1 MNIEHK
7 TDFHCHLLPNIDDGP
22 AHIDDSVAM
31 AAALRDAGFT
41 KVYCTSHL
49 IKGSFEADNQTVKA
63 TVCDLQ
69 ARLNQE
75 NITIELLP
83 GREYYLD
90 EYLLDYLKDPLTIGD
105 TPYVMIEIPGHALA
119 EFVKETLFRI
129 KCGRLIPMIAHPE
142 RCGLLTIPQKRDTS
156 SWLRF
161 AKPKHKIPGAKPYEP
176 TLLDYLKDVGCA
188 FQGNLGSFAGWY
200 GPDVL
205 KSAKYLQ
212 QEKIYTHFGTDAHS
226 PRGIKRLPAK
236 IIQALSST

>member
-1 MNIEHK
+1 
-7 TDFHCHLLPNIDDGP
+7 
-22 AHIDDSVAM
+22 M

-63 TVCDLQ
+63 AVSDLQ
-69 ARLNQE
+69 ARLSAE
-75 NITIELLP
+75 NIDLEILT

-90 EYLLDYLKDPLTIGD
+90 EYLLDNLEDPVTMGE
-105 TPYVMIEIPGHALA
+105 TQYVMIEIPGHALA

-129 KCGRLIPMIAHPE
+129 KRSHLIPMIAHPE

-161 AKPKHKIPGAKPYEP
+161 AKPKHRIPGAKPYEP
-176 TLLDYLKDVGCA
+176 TLLDYLKDIGCA

-212 QEKIYTHFGTDAHS
+212 QRNIYTHFGTDAHS
-226 PRGIKRLPAK
+226 PRGIKRLPSH
-236 IIQALSST
+236 IIDALLSTA